1 LTAVQNATS
10 PEATSAAVTL
20 PRRPLRV
27 AVLGATGAVGQELL
41 ALLDERHFPVADLIP
56 LASSRSIGK
65 TLAWGDRELTI
76 QPVEASA
83 FAGVDLVLASAG
95 GSASK
100 QWGPVAAAA
109 GAVVIDNSSA
119 FRMDPAVPLVV
130 PEVNPEAAF
139 DHQGII
145 ANPNCTTILLT
156 LALAP
161 LQSRRPIK
169 RVVVSTYQSASG
181 AGARAMQELR
191 QLSRT
196 VLDGGQP
203 VSEVLPHSLA
213 FNLFLHNSPLQAN
226 GYCEE
231 ELKMLNETRKIMGLP
246 DLRLSATCVRVPVL
260 RAHSEA
266 VNIEFFEP
274 FPVAEA
280 RELLQEAPGV
290 ELLENFEA
298 NRFPMPTDVT
308 GRDPVAV
315 GRIRQ
320 DLSDPNALELW
331 LCGDQ
336 IRKGAAL
343 NAIQIAELLI
353 QGPAAGTEAVL
364 PGGAA

>member
-1 LTAVQNATS
+1 MTAVQTS
-10 PEATSAAVTL
+10 LSPSSVCL
-20 PRRPLRV
+20 PNRPLRV
-27 AVLGATGAVGQELL
+27 AVLGASGAVGQELL
-41 ALLDERHFPVADLIP
+41 QLLEQRRFPVAELLP
-56 LASSRSIGK
+56 LASPRSAGQS
-65 TLAWGDRELTI
+65 LGWQGRALTI

-83 FAGVDLVLASAG
+83 FEGVDLVLASAG
-95 GSASK
+95 GSVSR
-100 QWGPVAAAA
+100 QWAPLAAAA
-109 GAVVIDNSSA
+109 GALVIDNSSA
-119 FRMDPAVPLVV
+119 FRMDPEVPLVV

-139 DHQGII
+139 SHRGII
-145 ANPNCTTILLT
+145 ANPNCTTILLS

-161 LQSRRPIK
+161 LHARRPIR

-181 AGARAMQELR
+181 AGARAMEELR
-191 QLSRT
+191 SLSRT
-196 VLDGGQP
+196 VLDGGEP

-213 FNLFLHNSPLQAN
+213 FNLFLHNSPLQPN

-231 ELKMLNETRKIMGLP
+231 ELKMLHETRKIMGTP
-246 DLRLSATCVRVPVL
+246 ELRLSATWVRVPVL

-266 VNIEFFEP
+266 VTIEFHEP
-274 FPVAEA
+274 FPVEEA
-280 RELLQEAPGV
+280 RALLAAAPGV
-290 ELLENFEA
+290 ELLDDFDA

-320 DLSDPNALELW
+320 DLSEPNALELW

-353 QGPAAGTEAVL
+353 EAPGAQAG
-364 PGGAA
+364 GGA

>member
-1 LTAVQNATS
+1 
-10 PEATSAAVTL
+10 
-20 PRRPLRV
+20 V
-27 AVLGATGAVGQELL
+27 AILGATGAVGQELL
-41 ALLDERHFPVADLIP
+41 DLLAERDFPVGTLIP
-56 LASSRSIGK
+56 LASPRSAGQP
-65 TLAWGDRELTI
+65 LHWQGQELTI
-76 QPVEASA
+76 QPVEAAA
-83 FAGVDLVLASAG
+83 FEGVDLVLASAG
-95 GSASK
+95 GSVSK
-100 QWGPVAAAA
+100 QWAPVAAAA

-119 FRMDPAVPLVV
+119 FRLDPSVPLVV

-139 DHQGII
+139 GHQGII

-161 LQSRRPIK
+161 LQARRPIR

-181 AGARAMQELR
+181 AGARAMEELR
-191 QLSRT
+191 NLSRT
-196 VLDGGQP
+196 VLEGGEP
-203 VSEVLPHSLA
+203 VSTVLPHSLA
-213 FNLFLHNSPLQAN
+213 FNLFLHNSPLQPN

-231 ELKMLNETRKIMGLP
+231 ELKMLNETRKIMALP
-246 DLRLSATCVRVPVL
+246 ELRLSATCVRVPVL

-266 VNIEFFEP
+266 VNIEFTQP
-274 FPVAEA
+274 FPVDEA
-280 RELLQEAPGV
+280 RALLAAAPGV
-290 ELLENFEA
+290 ELLEDFEA

-343 NAIQIAELLI
+343 NAIQIAELLLG
-353 QGPAAGTEAVL
+353 GPA
-364 PGGAA
+364 GGAV

>member
-1 LTAVQNATS
+1 
-10 PEATSAAVTL
+10 
-20 PRRPLRV
+20 V

-41 ALLDERHFPVADLIP
+41 SLLEERQFPVAELIP
-56 LASSRSIGK
+56 LASPRSAGQ
-65 TLAWGDRELTI
+65 TLTWRDSEFTI
-76 QPVEASA
+76 QAVDASA

-95 GSASK
+95 GSASR

-130 PEVNPEAAF
+130 PEVNPEAAYG
-139 DHQGII
+139 HQGII

-161 LQSRRPIK
+161 LQSRRPIR

-181 AGARAMQELR
+181 AGARAMEELR

-196 VLDGGQP
+196 VLDGGEP

-266 VNIEFFEP
+266 VNIEFDEP

-280 RELLQEAPGV
+280 RELLRAAPGV

-298 NRFPMPTDVT
+298 NRFPMPIDVT

-320 DLSDPNALELW
+320 DLSDPNGLELW

-343 NAIQIAELLI
+343 NAVQIAELLL
-353 QGPAAGTEAVL
+353 QDPPGQ
-364 PGGAA
+364 GGAA